1 MNMAAVEIMAEKLAI
16 LMNGGAWG
24 THYTEVQRQVWRD
37 IVTAMWGR

>member
-24 THYTEVQRQVWRD
+24 THYTDGQRQVWRD
-37 IVTAMWGR
+37 KVIAMWSR